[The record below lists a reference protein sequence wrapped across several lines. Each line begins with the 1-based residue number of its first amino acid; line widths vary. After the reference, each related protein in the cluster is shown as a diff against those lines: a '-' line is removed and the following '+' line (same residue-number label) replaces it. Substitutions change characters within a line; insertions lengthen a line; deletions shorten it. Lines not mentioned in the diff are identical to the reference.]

1 MMSTTEMMSTTT
13 VQHPQTMTKHHPGID
28 RLTAFS
34 AGSLPFNQALCISA
48 HLQYCPQCRQAVKR
62 LNQVG
67 SELFSELPTVTVTD
81 TLKERVMAQ
90 LDAPAAPELTEPQSA
105 VDGRAE
111 NNAGSTAAN
120 SNVPRCLQKLIP
132 NGLDALRWKRL
143 SPSIYATK
151 LCRDVDGSKVEMLR
165 IKPGGQVAAH
175 NHTGEEVTL
184 VLQGSFSDSEGVY
197 NQGDIIYRNKD
208 DKHHRP
214 LASQDAEC
222 ICLTSVQAPI
232 QFTGFFARLFNPF
245 IRRSHYAS

>member
-1 MMSTTEMMSTTT
+1 MISTTMI
-13 VQHPQTMTKHHPGID
+13 KHHPDIG

-48 HLQYCPQCRQAVKR
+48 HVQYCRQCREAVKR

-67 SELFSELPTVTVTD
+67 SELFSELPAVTVAD
-81 TLKERVMAQ
+81 TLKDRVMAQ
-90 LDAPAAPELTEPQSA
+90 LDAPVPTEPAEQEPQTGSQS
-105 VDGRAE
+105 D
-111 NNAGSTAAN
+111 
-120 SNVPRCLQKLIP
+120 VPRCLRALIP
-132 NGLDALRWKRL
+132 NGLEALPWKRL

-151 LCRDVDGSKVEMLR
+151 LCNDVDGSKVEMLR

-175 NHTGEEVTL
+175 NHTGEEITL
-184 VLQGSFSDSEGVY
+184 VLQGSFSDCAGVY
-197 NQGDIIYRNKD
+197 NKGDIIYRNKD
-208 DKHHRP
+208 HKHHRP
-214 LASQDAEC
+214 IASQDAEC